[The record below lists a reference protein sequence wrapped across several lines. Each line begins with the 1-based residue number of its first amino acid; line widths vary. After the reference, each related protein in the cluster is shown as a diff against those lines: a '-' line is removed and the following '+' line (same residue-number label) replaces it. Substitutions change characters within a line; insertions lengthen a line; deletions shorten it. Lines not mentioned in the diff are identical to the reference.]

1 MVLFVLIL
9 IFKDSKHHEV
19 LIESPRRKDYDDETE
34 KHHRDRSEKENGH
47 SKSRKDR
54 RKKEDDSI
62 YALMGGDSTNRS
74 KKDRYIMFVEWS

>member
-1 MVLFVLIL
+1 M
-9 IFKDSKHHEV
+9 

-34 KHHRDRSEKENGH
+34 KHHRDRSEKENGN

-62 YALMGGDSTNRS
+62 YGLMGGGSTHRS
-74 KKDRYIMFVEWS
+74 NKDRYTVLVQWN